1 MFFTC
6 GIGKENPTLSSRMK
20 PKIGKDRA
28 RPHCPALVKLEYPPC
43 GHLSFLQ
50 ECQGWGVM
58 SPLHPTLS
66 PLHHQHSKQTLRRRL
81 SL

>member
-6 GIGKENPTLSSRMK
+6 GIEKENPTLSRRMK

-28 RPHCPALVKLEYPPC
+28 RPHCAALVKVKYPPC
-43 GHLSFLQ
+43 GHPSFLQ

-58 SPLHPTLS
+58 SLLHPTLS
-66 PLHHQHSKQTLRRRL
+66 PLHHQHSKQMPRRCL
-81 SL
+81 NL